1 MANTQ
6 KDLFCFLEYYAD
18 KANVL
23 DGSNKRNPSNSYQN
37 FYQSAQSLA
46 GVDSDV
52 ATGIEYSY
60 LAFDARGFGSI
71 QAANVGSL
79 SISLAN
85 TATIYDLTDTAL
97 TGDRLVICTLYQQ
110 NVGQDAVHA
119 ASIQLVSRYIGT
131 IEASSM
137 KDESASWKISPA
149 LSKGKGQVPP
159 RRVTSDLMGQFFS
172 P

>member
-6 KDLFCFLEYYAD
+6 KDLFCFMEYYAD
-18 KANVL
+18 KTNVL

-46 GVDSDV
+46 GIDSDV
-52 ATGIEYSY
+52 ASGIEYSY

-71 QAANVGSL
+71 QAASVGDL
-79 SISLAN
+79 QISIAN

-110 NVGQDAVHA
+110 NVGQDAVHSG
-119 ASIQLVSRYIGT
+119 SIQLVSRFIGT
-131 IEASSM
+131 LEVASMS
-137 KDESASWKISPA
+137 DETVAWKIASA
-149 LSKGKGQVPP
+149 LSKGKSQVPP
-159 RRVTSDLMGQFFS
+159 RRVTSDLMGQFRS